1 MEKYMF
7 LATFIIFVL
16 NSNRK
21 GQLKKSPCTS
31 VASEHFLPVV
41 SSHFLR
47 AALQLVGILWDN
59 EDPVQFCFCCFT
71 IFFSIPF
78 FVRIPCLPWTNK
90 PNIVGRVS
98 RTSCGGTVTEKL
110 RPLTGTIWQ
119 KSCGEHRLA
128 ADRNCQGIHQCR
140 LITGPPNYRF
150 QP

>member
-1 MEKYMF
+1 MEKYSL
-7 LATFIIFVL
+7 LATFIILVL
-16 NSNRK
+16 NSNRED
-21 GQLKKSPCTS
+21 QLKRSPCTS

-59 EDPVQFCFCCFT
+59 DDPVQLLLLLFLHFLSLKPLFCPYS
-71 IFFSIPF
+71 FSS
-78 FVRIPCLPWTNK
+78 LDKQAKYSW
-90 PNIVGRVS
+90 VS